1 MISMNASMIQCTFP
15 PNARQTIFVVK
26 ETDEDVNVFG
36 LKAIFVGVSSL
47 STKTL
52 VFLSCSAVDALL
64 TLHRIF
70 ERSNSTQT
78 TLQISTFSIQ
88 V

>member
-1 MISMNASMIQCTFP
+1 MNASMILDNFP
-15 PNARQTIFVVK
+15 PNARQTIFVIK
-26 ETDEDVNVFG
+26 ETDEDMIVFG
-36 LKAIFVGVSSL
+36 LKAIFVCFSLL

-52 VFLSCSAVDALL
+52 VFLSCSPVDALL
-64 TLHRIF
+64 TLHRIL
-70 ERSNSTQT
+70 ERSNSTKT